1 MKRLLTLLALALAT
15 ASSFGATLNPI
26 QLLNPAGSTAGQA
39 IVSTG
44 PSTAPAWA
52 PVTATALAAQAAN
65 TVVANVTAASASP
78 TAVALPSCSTANSA
92 LKYTTSTGFSCG
104 TTYALTSG
112 TLAQFAAT
120 TSAQLAGIVSDE
132 TGSGALVFGTS
143 PTLTTPTISTPTI
156 ANGTMSGTSITN
168 SPISGNAGSFTTLG
182 ATGALSGAGFTNYF
196 ASPPAIGSTAAN
208 TGAFTTLSA
217 SGLISPSST
226 VGIKGTA
233 TNDNAQSGSIGE
245 YVTNSTSTT
254 SATSGTTLNATSAS
268 LTAGDWD
275 VQCSAQFNPAAST
288 VLTTVFT
295 SVNTVSA
302 TNGSLG
308 TATQIVNSGFVN
320 GQIQIIESP
329 VVRISLASSGT
340 AYCPSYAGFTTS
352 TLTISGFVRA
362 RRVR

>member
-1 MKRLLTLLALALAT
+1 MKRLLTFLAFALAA
-15 ASSFGATLNPI
+15 ASSFGATLTPI
-26 QLLNPAGSTAGQA
+26 QLLSPAGSTAGQA

-44 PSTAPAWA
+44 SSTAPAWA
-52 PVTATALAAQAAN
+52 PVTATALTAQAAN

-78 TAVALPSCSTANSA
+78 TAVAMPSCSTANSA

-120 TSAQLAGIVSDE
+120 TSAQLAGVVSDE

-143 PTLTTPTISTPTI
+143 PTLTTPVISTPTI
-156 ANGTMSGTSITN
+156 ANGTMSGTAITN
-168 SPISGNAGSFTTLG
+168 SPISGNGGSFTTLS
-182 ATGALSGAGFTNYF
+182 ATALIT
-196 ASPPAIGSTAAN
+196 
-208 TGAFTTLSA
+208 
-217 SGLISPSST
+217 PSST
-226 VGIKGTA
+226 VGIKGTV
-233 TNDNAQSGSIGE
+233 TNDSAQAGSIGE
-245 YVTNSTSTT
+245 YLTNSTATT
-254 SATSGTTLNATSAS
+254 SATSGTTLNATSVA

-288 VLTTVFT
+288 VLSTVFT

-340 AYCPSYAGFTTS
+340 VYCPSYAGFTTS